1 MIHCKAEDRNLLM
14 GAMIRGTALNEIRS
28 WGSNYTEFSFSL
40 YDININN
47 DKIRSKLWFA
57 SFLVHNMGTY

>member
-1 MIHCKAEDRNLLM
+1 M